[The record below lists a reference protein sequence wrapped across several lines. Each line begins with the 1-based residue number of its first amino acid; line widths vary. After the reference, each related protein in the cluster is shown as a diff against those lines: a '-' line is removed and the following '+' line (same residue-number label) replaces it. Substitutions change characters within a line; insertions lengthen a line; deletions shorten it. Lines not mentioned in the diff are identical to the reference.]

1 MKNRIPTVILASCL
15 ITGILSQTVC
25 GAGLSMNLLSA
36 ALSSLAVDE
45 DSLFNKILQETEP
58 TDEYSMVNDR
68 ESECSFADAPEE
80 DPPWETQTEE
90 AEVLID
96 IEPQLSD
103 INESPITYRDESSF
117 SQDITQIP
125 EEEIEILPEEE
136 LPEENDL
143 ALEPELIDELSED
156 LSAENELV
164 ESDSAEQLVSDED
177 EAEAILPEED
187 DSEEYVSEEDI
198 NAEDAVE
205 EDMEED
211 SEDEE
216 EGGYVF
222 EGYLEEGIP
231 NYIWEGK
238 GRPSILG
245 AEITIPEDPEL
256 PGELLSSALEE
267 SITEMIIPDADTT
280 ELRFTGISPTSQ
292 GGNYL
297 ANTPRKIT
305 YHGNKKFSPNV
316 ESSMKD
322 GLHTI
327 APGKVRAYL
336 GGRYFIDGG
345 FALDGKVY
353 YADENGLLISGW
365 LKTLGDASITDAN
378 SVINDNKFSFRFF
391 SRASYEMITGRKKIE
406 GLWHYFRE
414 NGIMARDCSVSFE
427 GNYYYSDQYGICEQ
441 VKLRYGNTV
450 ISESNQNNN
459 AYYAKNMVNA
469 VDVSTFSGQKGEY
482 SFRPKW
488 YSGVSALELFGF
500 SKAGD
505 DGSGYYCTLPK
516 GSFQGNIGCIYRNV
530 GRYNGRE
537 LDLKVIVTGYDAF
550 EFCGDKQVGFFYVQ
564 KDAIGLNA
572 VNTKNLSADM
582 IFLDH
587 ETGQETKVKGYA
599 TFADIDIGQSVSI
612 LSPVDELYVDKNCV
626 LYKDPNS
633 NTFTSPF
640 VAERVGNAVN
650 DPDREY
656 WVQANFTGSRLS
668 IRIGNAYEQY
678 VFAESG
684 LDIAGE
690 SRNVWAASYT
700 GNPDN
705 YTLFS
710 SKSGKMFRSW
720 QGIYYKRLGRVSI
733 PPVSKTVS
741 DEDEV
746 DVAKNRLHENE
757 LRYTYT
763 LSHNVPGE
771 NEEFYYDSYLVSD
784 EFEEGL
790 DIDEKGIFVTT
801 DNEDDVTGLFDIT
814 VDGRRVE
821 FRAHSDILKTDSFYD
836 NNYNYHIPVVIK
848 EVEALKNKDENDYI
862 IYNECTAKFSRLGS
876 SESTRSNMTETRIR
890 IPLSFGS
897 ITITK
902 RISEADIVWAH
913 GNPTFMFRAEGEDE
927 KGNAHRYE
935 EFVCFRKGGYS
946 LSGGGFAEVSVTI
959 SHVPCGIYRVTEL
972 PVMDYYLTG
981 AEATTKN
988 MLITAVGEPGKGKDP
1003 SLIAYGTGT
1012 LTREE
1017 PDAGIIFYDTKGNYS
1032 GYRHTDVVCNT
1043 LPLVLE

>member
-1 MKNRIPTVILASCL
+1 MKNRILTAILASCL
-15 ITGILSQTVC
+15 IAGILSQTVC
-25 GAGLSMNLLSA
+25 GAGLSVNLLSA
-36 ALSSLAVDE
+36 ALSSLAADD
-45 DSLFNKILQETEP
+45 DSLFSEILQEEVP
-58 TDEYSMVNDR
+58 TDEFS
-68 ESECSFADAPEE
+68 
-80 DPPWETQTEE
+80 T
-90 AEVLID
+90 
-96 IEPQLSD
+96 
-103 INESPITYRDESSF
+103 INEQDLYSFSDEYSESSPPLE
-117 SQDITQIP
+117 QV
-125 EEEIEILPEEE
+125 EELPEETGPVSEAE

-143 ALEPELIDELSED
+143 VTESELTDESDLVTEPELTEELPEIL
-156 LSAENELV
+156 LSENELI
-164 ESDSAEQLVSDED
+164 ESP
-177 EAEAILPEED
+177 PEEQSEVVEEEPGD
-187 DSEEYVSEEDI
+187 ELPGEKIAEEDVAEEEPSEEISEEETE
-198 NAEDAVE
+198 EDA
-205 EDMEED
+205 
-211 SEDEE
+211 E

-222 EGYLEEGIP
+222 DGYLEDGIP
-231 NYIWEGK
+231 NYVWEGS
-238 GRPSILG
+238 GRPSLLG
-245 AEITIPEDPEL
+245 AEITFDKEPAL
-256 PGELLSSALEE
+256 AGELLLSTLEE
-267 SITEMIIPDADTT
+267 DIADMALP
-280 ELRFTGISPTSQ
+280 EAGIGGLRLKGISPTSQ
-292 GGNYL
+292 GGNYFM
-297 ANTPRKIT
+297 NTPRRIT
-305 YHGNKKFSPNV
+305 YHSNKKFS
-316 ESSMKD
+316 ESIDKSMKD

-336 GGRYFIDGG
+336 GGKYFIDGG
-345 FALDGKVY
+345 FALDGKIY
-353 YADENGLLISGW
+353 YADEEGMLISGW
-365 LKTLGDASITDAN
+365 LKTLGDASVTDAN
-378 SVINDNKFSFRFF
+378 SVVNDYKFSFRFF
-391 SRASYEMITGRKKIE
+391 DRASYEMQTGYKMID
-406 GLWHYFRE
+406 GLWHYFQE
-414 NGIMARDCSVSFE
+414 NGMMVRDRSVSFG
-427 GNYYYSDQYGICEQ
+427 GNYYYSDQYGICER
-441 VKLRYGNTV
+441 VKLRYGNAV
-450 ISESNQNNN
+450 ISESNQNND
-459 AYYAKNMVNA
+459 AYYARNMVNA
-469 VDVSTFSGQKGEY
+469 VDVSTFTGQKGEY

-488 YSGVSALELFGF
+488 YNGVSSLELFGF
-500 SKAGD
+500 SGTCE
-505 DGSGYYCTLPK
+505 DGNGYYCILPE
-516 GSFQGNIGCIYRNV
+516 GSFQGNLGCIYRNV
-530 GRYNGRE
+530 GRFNGRE
-537 LDLKVIVTGYDAF
+537 LDLKVVVTGYDPF

-564 KDAIGLNA
+564 SNAIGLNA

-587 ETGQETKVKGYA
+587 ETGQETEVNGYA

-626 LYKDPNS
+626 LYKDPDS

-656 WVQANFTGSRLS
+656 WVQANFTDSRLS
-668 IRIGNAYEQY
+668 IRIGTAYEQY

-690 SRNVWAASYT
+690 SRNVWAGSYT
-700 GNPDN
+700 GDPHN

-710 SKSGKMFRSW
+710 VTSGKMFRSW

-741 DEDEV
+741 DEDET
-746 DVAKNRLHENE
+746 DVTKNRLREDE
-757 LRYTYT
+757 LRYIYT

-771 NEEFYYDSYLVSD
+771 NEEFYYDTYLVSD

-801 DNEDDVTGLFDIT
+801 DNDDDVTGLFDIN

-821 FRAHSDILKTDSFYD
+821 FKAHPDILKTDSFYD

-862 IYNECTAKFSRLGS
+862 IYNECTAEFSRLGS
-876 SESTRSNMTETRIR
+876 SESARSNMTETRIR

-946 LSGGGFAEVSVTI
+946 LTGGGFAEVSVTI
-959 SHVPCGIYRVTEL
+959 SHVPCGMYRVTEL

-981 AEATTKN
+981 AEAATKN

-1003 SLIAYGTGT
+1003 ALIAYGTGT